1 MPEAKKYILFLLILL
16 PLMLAAQE
24 KNEELIPWNENRKLT
39 WADYKARPNPHSDAA
54 ASTTTYLGIEY
65 SMKNNGFAYKI
76 TCSFS
81 MNRSW
86 GLHQNDHILGHEQGH
101 FDIAE
106 IFARKLNKQMSEY
119 VFNAKSYQQDLQKI
133 YKDILKEKELL
144 QDQYDAETNHSINK
158 EQQAAW
164 LKKIA
169 ALLREYKAWAGYNN

>member
-1 MPEAKKYILFLLILL
+1 MKNYLLTIAILL
-16 PLMLAAQE
+16 PLLSGSQE
-24 KNEELIPWNENRKLT
+24 KNEELIPWSANRKLT
-39 WADYKARPNPHSDAA
+39 WADYKAKPDPHSDAA

-65 SMKNNGFAYKI
+65 NIRNNNFGFKI

-81 MNRSW
+81 KNRSW

-106 IFARKLNKQMSEY
+106 VFARKLNQQMSQY
-119 VFNAKSYQQDLQKI
+119 GFNKNTYQKDLQKI
-133 YKDILKEKELL
+133 YQDILKEKEAL

-158 EQQAAW
+158 EKQAAW

-169 ALLREYKAWAGYNN
+169 GLLEDYKTYAGY